1 MNDVLPLRPFLRGF
15 LMSLAAIVGLL
26 VTLSPVAPGGGGIP
40 MPDLVFALAC
50 VWALRRP
57 TGAPLLILFALG
69 LMSDLMMG
77 RPVGLGTLTLLVV
90 TEILRGQT
98 RTLRDLPLVVEW
110 LVVALLLIT
119 SIIVQY
125 LVLWVTLAPAPRVSD
140 VLAAG
145 AVTMICYPIVVSV
158 ARYGLGLR
166 YPRRRFIVTPLG
178 TDAVQ

>member
-1 MNDVLPLRPFLRGF
+1 MNDEAPLRPFLRGL
-15 LMSLAAIVGLL
+15 LMSLVAIVGLL

-40 MPDLVFALAC
+40 MPDLVFAIAC

-69 LMSDLMMG
+69 LMSDLLTG
-77 RPVGLGTLTLLVV
+77 RPVGLGTLTLLIV
-90 TEILRGQT
+90 TEVLRGQT
-98 RTLRDLPLVVEW
+98 RTLRDLSLVVEW
-110 LVVALLLIT
+110 LVVALLLIA
-119 SIIVQY
+119 SIIVQH
-125 LVLWVTLAPAPRVSD
+125 LLLWITLAPAPRLSD

-145 AVTMICYPIVVSV
+145 AVTMICYPAVVAV

-178 TDAVQ
+178 TEAAQ